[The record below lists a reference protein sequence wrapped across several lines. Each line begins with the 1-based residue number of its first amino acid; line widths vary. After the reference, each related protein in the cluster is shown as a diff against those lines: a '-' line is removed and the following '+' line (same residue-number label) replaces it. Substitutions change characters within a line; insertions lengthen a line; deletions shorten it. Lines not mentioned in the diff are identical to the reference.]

1 MRSNPKLI
9 LSDDQKDHPDDDD
22 SGTMRSPPVPSIASA
37 AWANIAGRRCVVLH
51 RHRYEGEEKPMNHL
65 RHSDPAERNALIGCL
80 TATGGQ
86 RALASGG
93 KLQQVLRSLART
105 GLAAPFA

>member
-65 RHSDPAERNALIGCL
+65 RHSDPAERNALMRL
-80 TATGGQ
+80 PYRNWRPTRLGQ
-86 RALASGG
+86 WG
-93 KLQQVLRSLART
+93 KAPA
-105 GLAAPFA
+105 GAAVVGPVPD

>member
-1 MRSNPKLI
+1 
-9 LSDDQKDHPDDDD
+9 
-22 SGTMRSPPVPSIASA
+22 
-37 AWANIAGRRCVVLH
+37 
-51 RHRYEGEEKPMNHL
+51 MNHL

-93 KLQQVLRSLART
+93 KLQQVLRSLGPYRISCT
-105 GLAAPFA
+105 VRLAGEKSAMHAI